1 LKSDRREPKVHDE
14 RRGTGRH
21 WLNALGLGQYL
32 QVLID
37 NAIDFETLPNA
48 TDDQLKDL
56 GVRPAH
62 RKILLSA
69 ASSLAMPNRTDTPGQ
84 RVRLQLAATTKAER
98 RQLTALFSDLVGST
112 ELSSVLDPEDL
123 RDVIRLYQATCADVI
138 AQHGGF
144 VAQYQGDGIVVY
156 FGYPSARE
164 DDAERAVRAA
174 LDILRAVAK
183 LNMSGGVR
191 IEVRLGIATGM
202 TVVGDLIGQGASAVT
217 EVAGQAPN
225 LAARL
230 QAFAAP
236 GTIVIA
242 DATRRLVGG
251 LFEYEDLG
259 QQRFKGIHDDVPVWR
274 VIDEREHAIR
284 YEAMRSERSGR
295 IVDRSKEM
303 AVLNAEWEQ
312 AQAGKGRVV
321 LLLGDAGNGKSCLL
335 HCLGTQITEAAAI
348 RVPLQCSA
356 HYRDSPLYPLIAHL
370 QRAAGFEQTDTTS
383 IKLDKIERMLATGN
397 AAQEAA
403 LVAALLSLSLHGSIP
418 TVGNAGTAPEGPDSR
433 TSCQATRGPFGTQA
447 GVDAGRGCPL
457 DGPDHRGAGNP
468 ARRTSPEQTGVGD
481 CGSPPGISTLLGR
494 SPPCLRHAARSFA
507 TTSRQTAD
515 RGRLRR

>member
-1 LKSDRREPKVHDE
+1 MMSDAG
-14 RRGTGRH
+14 RGDIAD
-21 WLNALGLGQYL
+21 WLNELGLGQYL

-183 LNMSGGVR
+183 LNMSGGVK

-202 TVVGDLIGQGASAVT
+202 TVVGDLIGQG
-217 EVAGQAPN
+217 
-225 LAARL
+225 
-230 QAFAAP
+230 F
-236 GTIVIA
+236 
-242 DATRRLVGG
+242 GG
-251 LFEYEDLG
+251 D
-259 QQRFKGIHDDVPVWR
+259 
-274 VIDEREHAIR
+274 
-284 YEAMRSERSGR
+284 
-295 IVDRSKEM
+295 
-303 AVLNAEWEQ
+303 
-312 AQAGKGRVV
+312 
-321 LLLGDAGNGKSCLL
+321 
-335 HCLGTQITEAAAI
+335 
-348 RVPLQCSA
+348 
-356 HYRDSPLYPLIAHL
+356 
-370 QRAAGFEQTDTTS
+370 
-383 IKLDKIERMLATGN
+383 
-397 AAQEAA
+397 
-403 LVAALLSLSLHGSIP
+403 
-418 TVGNAGTAPEGPDSR
+418 
-433 TSCQATRGPFGTQA
+433 
-447 GVDAGRGCPL
+447 
-457 DGPDHRGAGNP
+457 
-468 ARRTSPEQTGVGD
+468 
-481 CGSPPGISTLLGR
+481 
-494 SPPCLRHAARSFA
+494 
-507 TTSRQTAD
+507 
-515 RGRLRR
+515 